1 MPTQPLPSVDQIV
14 MAPERPTLAALDLM
28 LTLATRSLYA
38 ENPGLTPKPYPRQR
52 PAGPEDPQLALAASA
67 VMLANTLREVL
78 AGYLAH
84 LDQLHRDGQP
94 DEDDDIQF

>member
-1 MPTQPLPSVDQIV
+1 MPTQRLPSVDQIV
-14 MAPERPTLAALDLM
+14 MAPERPTLAALDMM
-28 LTLATRSLYA
+28 LRLATRSLYA
-38 ENPGLTPKPYPRQR
+38 ENPGLTPKPYPRSV
-52 PAGPEDPQLALAASA
+52 GPEDPQLALAASA

-94 DEDDDIQF
+94 DEDHDIPF